1 MKKYQ
6 PLEILLRI
14 YGEDIIRTSNV
25 GDFSGGQTGFGDGNS
40 GGSGNVDLPP
50 MDF

>member
-6 PLEILLRI
+6 PLEMILRI
-14 YGEDIIRTSNV
+14 YGEDIIRTSDGAFN
-25 GDFSGGQTGFGDGNS
+25 GGQTGFGDGNTS
-40 GGSGNVDLPP
+40 GSGSVDLPS